1 MAQGDYDGAC
11 PKFAESQRLD
21 PGSGTLTA
29 LALCHAGQGKTASAW
44 AEFMEVVA
52 TARRDG
58 RADRE
63 KFARARAAELE
74 PSLSRLTIVV
84 PPEVSRIPG
93 LSVVRDGEEVGAP
106 AWGSALPIDPGDHVV
121 EVTARGKSPWK
132 TTVNVGPKGDKRSV
146 SVPVLEDASTLPL
159 PPGSFAATVTPAA
172 EEHRGMSRTQLAG
185 FVLGGAGLVVLGVGS
200 YFGIE
205 AVGKSSDSK
214 AICPL
219 ASCNAPT
226 AISDNNAAKTDAFVA
241 DFAIG
246 AGVVAIGV
254 GAVLVLTSHGSTA
267 ASPSRG
273 SRLVP
278 MVGRD
283 GGGLLWI
290 GPW

>member
-1 MAQGDYDGAC
+1 
-11 PKFAESQRLD
+11 
-21 PGSGTLTA
+21 
-29 LALCHAGQGKTASAW
+29 
-44 AEFMEVVA
+44 
-52 TARRDG
+52 
-58 RADRE
+58 
-63 KFARARAAELE
+63 
-74 PSLSRLTIVV
+74 
-84 PPEVSRIPG
+84 
-93 LSVVRDGEEVGAP
+93 VRDGEEVGAP

-172 EEHRGMSRTQLAG
+172 EEHRGMSRTKLAG